1 MTRDNYTLDIEKTG
15 VLEKHFE
22 VVNGIANMIFMAIRY
37 ISYATVTLFYYAVKF
52 DMGELFGGQIGSM
65 QQALNST
72 IFQPLFL
79 LASGFSLF
87 GVAGKIAKGNVTGGA
102 AGVGKIILVWVL
114 AMGVVLKSDAAFSAV
129 TGITKSVSIDALAG
143 VNDGAGMS
151 GNIETFAAEAAGVL
165 WVDLVHEPWK
175 TAQFLHTDIGD
186 SDDAVEKF
194 LTEGDKEKRAA
205 LVEGFGDAACFNM
218 SIGYERVGFLL
229 IYQFLCIAK
238 CLLYMAVAGALLLF
252 QVLAVFYLLL
262 APVVL
267 LLFLLAGYENILTAW
282 LKKMLETQVMLL
294 VVMLMLALL
303 IRTDMFLMEKADEWG
318 WFIVVIV
325 QLLTGV
331 GLFLNRG
338 RIFELLGTV
347 QRGVSMPAYA
357 ANRLRTGGNVT
368 DIRKSAVRTG
378 RQMKQGI
385 CTSVGKGYHA
395 ASRMIRMHAAAG
407 KAQQTPLQTENRP
420 YDSPPPRAG
429 QESAASG
436 TGKPAEGKAGG
447 VPSGR
452 RPTLAGMPAGT
463 GMGRRILV
471 WQDDGGKKGIG
482 GKETEGQG
490 SVKAKDTGSG
500 SSSRRGERTPVRFR
514 YAAAEAAGKGA
525 LRAFEAQPG
534 KSPGTV
540 QNGAERG
547 SKRLQQGTE
556 WVSGKKPEQ
565 GYGKPGQAGTDQGQG
580 KRPAIRERAAE
591 KSSPVRTAAGRPK
604 ERRGIKRS
612 V

>member
-1 MTRDNYTLDIEKTG
+1 M
-15 VLEKHFE
+15 LEKHFE
-22 VVNGIANMIFMAIRY
+22 VINGIANMIFMAIRY

-52 DMGELFGGQIGSM
+52 DMGELLGGRIGSM
-65 QQALNST
+65 QQALNNT

-87 GVAGKIAKGNVTGGA
+87 GVMGKIAKGNVTGGA

-129 TGITKSVSIDALAG
+129 TGMTKSISIDALVG
-143 VNDGAGMS
+143 VNDGTGMS

-175 TAQFLHTDIGD
+175 TAQFLHTDLGD

-194 LTEGDKEKRAA
+194 LTAGDKEKRAA

-229 IYQFLCIAK
+229 IYQLLCIAK

-303 IRTDMFLMEKADEWG
+303 IRTDMFLMEQAEEWG

-325 QLLTGV
+325 QLLTGI

-347 QRGVSMPAYA
+347 QRGVSTPAYA
-357 ANRLRTGGNVT
+357 ANRLRMGGNVA
-368 DIRKSAVRTG
+368 DIRKSAARTG

-385 CTSVGKGYHA
+385 YTSAGKGYHA
-395 ASRMIRMHAAAG
+395 ASRMIKMHAAAG
-407 KAQQTPLQTENRP
+407 KAQQAPLQTENRQ
-420 YDSPPPRAG
+420 YESPPTRAG

-436 TGKPAEGKAGG
+436 TGKPAEGKTRG

-452 RPTLAGMPAGT
+452 RPTGMPAGI

-471 WQDDGGKKGIG
+471 WQEDGGKKGIG
-482 GKETEGQG
+482 GKGTEGQG
-490 SVKAKDTGSG
+490 SVKAKDTGPG
-500 SSSRRGERTPVRFR
+500 ASSRRGERTPVRFQ
-514 YAAAEAAGKGA
+514 YAAIEAAGKGA
-525 LRAFEAQPG
+525 PGAFKAQAQ

-540 QNGAERG
+540 QNGPLRG

-556 WVSGKKPEQ
+556 WASGKKPEQ
-565 GYGKPGQAGTDQGQG
+565 GYGKPVRTGTEQGQG

-604 ERRGIKRS
+604 ERQGSRRS
-612 V
+612 I